1 MHFRWLPLKNVRLL
15 DLSLKFRKNSIFIA
29 SSDSFNVKNDN
40 IYTPFFTVLV
50 ANFEF
55 AGFAPKQKIHGLDR
69 FHGNGPYC
77 KILTEKE
84 PIRAEG
90 FA

>member
-1 MHFRWLPLKNVRLL
+1 MQ
-15 DLSLKFRKNSIFIA
+15 SIFLAFYLFSFSIFLA
-29 SSDSFNVKNDN
+29 SSGSFTVKNDN
-40 IYTPFFTVLV
+40 IHSFFSAVLV

-55 AGFAPKQKIHGLDR
+55 ASFTPKQKVHGLDR

-84 PIRAEG
+84 PIRAQG

>member
-1 MHFRWLPLKNVRLL
+1 MHFRCNQSFYLL
-15 DLSLKFRKNSIFIA
+15 AFYVFRFSIFLT
-29 SSDSFNVKNDN
+29 SSGSFPVKNDN
-40 IYTPFFTVLV
+40 IHSFFSAVLG

-55 AGFAPKQKIHGLDR
+55 AGFPPKTKIHGLDR

-77 KILTEKE
+77 KILTKKE
-84 PIRAEG
+84 PIRAQG